1 MGGRAMSGYLAS
13 ITAAV
18 AGAASRLG
26 ELLGSHA
33 PSALVAI
40 IIAEVF
46 YKFHSFTLECLAF
59 LATWYVIDTVTE
71 GPYKE
76 LRRRIQRRDTAATR

>member
-1 MGGRAMSGYLAS
+1 MSGPFAS
-13 ITAAV
+13 ITASL
-18 AGAASRLG
+18 GTAASRLG

-33 PSALVAI
+33 PSAVVAI
-40 IIAEVF
+40 IIAELF

-59 LATWYVIDTVTE
+59 LATWYVIDTITQ

-76 LRRRIQRRDTAATR
+76 LRRRIWGRDTAATR